1 MKIRTLKKQLKRANT
16 VKVITLK
23 DKTSTSIFKG
33 MHYQFGYYP
42 EIEELHFN
50 KFGVTL
56 VDVISDRV
64 SNSFSYT
71 SVVSID

>member
-1 MKIRTLKKQLKRANT
+1 MKIRTLKKQLKRANK

-23 DKTSTSIFKG
+23 DNTPNSQFKG
-33 MHYQFGYYP
+33 MVYQFGYYP
-42 EIEELHFN
+42 DIEELHFN

-56 VDVISDRV
+56 VDVISDKI
-64 SNSFSYT
+64 SNSFTYT

>member
-1 MKIRTLKKQLKRANT
+1 MKIRTLKKQLKRVNK

-23 DKTSTSIFKG
+23 DNTPTSQFKG
-33 MHYQFGYYP
+33 MRYQFGYYP

-56 VDVISDRV
+56 IDVIRDRI
-64 SNSFSYT
+64 SNSFTYT

>member
-23 DKTSTSIFKG
+23 DKTPTSQFKG

-42 EIEELHFN
+42 DIEELHFN
-50 KFGVTL
+50 KFRVTL
-56 VDVISDRV
+56 VDVISDKI
-64 SNSFSYT
+64 SNSFTYT

>member
-23 DKTSTSIFKG
+23 DKTPNSQFKG
-33 MHYQFGYYP
+33 MVYQFGYYP

-56 VDVISDRV
+56 VDVISDRI

-71 SVVSID
+71 SVISID

>member
-16 VKVITLK
+16 VKVITLR
-23 DKTSTSIFKG
+23 DKTPNSQFKG
-33 MHYQFGYYP
+33 MVYQFGYYP

>member
-23 DKTSTSIFKG
+23 DKTPTSQFKG

-42 EIEELHFN
+42 DIEELHFN

-56 VDVISDRV
+56 VNVISDRV
-64 SNSFSYT
+64 SNSFPYT
-71 SVVSID
+71 FVVSID

>member
-23 DKTSTSIFKG
+23 DKTPTSQFKG

-42 EIEELHFN
+42 DIEELHFN

-56 VDVISDRV
+56 VDVISDRI
-64 SNSFSYT
+64 SNSFTYK
-71 SVVSID
+71 SVVSIG

>member
-23 DKTSTSIFKG
+23 DKTPTSQFKG

-42 EIEELHFN
+42 DIEELHFN

-56 VDVISDRV
+56 VDVISDKI
-64 SNSFSYT
+64 SNSFTYT

>member
-23 DKTSTSIFKG
+23 DNTPNSQFKG
-33 MHYQFGYYP
+33 MVYQFGYYP

-64 SNSFSYT
+64 SNSFTYT

>member
-23 DKTSTSIFKG
+23 DKTPTSQFKG
-33 MHYQFGYYP
+33 MYYQFGYYP
-42 EIEELHFN
+42 DIEELHFN
-50 KFGVTL
+50 KIGVTL
-56 VDVISDRV
+56 VDVTSDKI
-64 SNSFSYT
+64 SNSFTYT

>member
-23 DKTSTSIFKG
+23 DKTPNSQFKG
-33 MHYQFGYYP
+33 MVYQFGYYP

-56 VDVISDRV
+56 VDTMSDRV